1 MCGVHLSPAQYA
13 IAIFICTISGI
24 GVPGVPSGGLVLNL
38 LLLSTLGLP
47 AGLLGLITGIDNLTD
62 MICTATNVVG
72 DMVSSVIVDNSEK
85 KKIQGGMEN
94 V

>member
-1 MCGVHLSPAQYA
+1 M
-13 IAIFICTISGI
+13 
-24 GVPGVPSGGLVLNL
+24 PSGGLVLNL

-72 DMVSSVIVDNSEK
+72 DMVSSVIVDHSEK
-85 KKIQGGMEN
+85 KKAEGRTEN